1 MQPLYSASKCI
12 PWLVVLIIECLAI
25 VILNIITIVVFVK
38 KKRQLQRRSTYLIIH
53 LAIVDLL
60 VGAVS
65 GPLQIEIGM
74 SQLCPLW
81 NYRRKTV
88 WSHPLSFAFVHLF
101 SFTSLTNL
109 IAISLERLHATLC
122 PFKHRFVRKW
132 VYRAIII
139 VIWLIP
145 IVREAAQIFFLKIFD
160 VVVIDTY
167 LYFLFYAVSLFVIC
181 VSYILIVIKVRC
193 SRHPQFHS
201 RSKRERKLTGTALI
215 VSLVSLLCLL
225 PGTMYVACIHLSS
238 SCFMMYFHIKM
249 AVVVL
254 FLANSLV
261 NPIIYALR
269 MPGFREG
276 LLQLVYRVPDLSRI
290 APANLPLRNL
300 WRA

>member
-1 MQPLYSASKCI
+1 MQPRGSASECI
-12 PWLVVLIIECLAI
+12 PWFVVLIIECLAI

-65 GPLQIEIGM
+65 GPLNIEERIAWF
-74 SQLCPLW
+74 CPLW
-81 NYRRKTV
+81 KIRRMTN
-88 WSHPLSFAFVHLF
+88 WSYHLSFAFVNLF

-109 IAISLERLHATLC
+109 IAISLERLHATFC
-122 PFKHRFVRKW
+122 PFRHRFVRKW

-145 IVREAAQIFFLKIFD
+145 IVRIAAIIFLLKIGY
-160 VVVIDTY
+160 VEVINTY
-167 LYFLFYAVSLFVIC
+167 LFLLFYEVYLFVIC
-181 VSYILIVIKVRC
+181 VSYILVVIKVRF
-193 SRHPQFHS
+193 SRHPQFNS

-215 VSLVSLLCLL
+215 VSFVSLLCFL
-225 PGTMYVACIHLSS
+225 PAMIYAACLRVSFT
-238 SCFMMYFHIKM
+238 CFRNFHINI
-249 AVVVL
+249 AVIVL

-276 LLQLVYRVPDLSRI
+276 LLQLVYRNPDISN

-300 WRA
+300 RRV

>member
-1 MQPLYSASKCI
+1 MQPFSSASECI

-65 GPLQIEIGM
+65 GPLNIEERIAW
-74 SQLCPLW
+74 LCPLW
-81 NYRRKTV
+81 KIRRMTN
-88 WSHPLSFAFVHLF
+88 WSYHLSFAFVNLF

-109 IAISLERLHATLC
+109 IAISLERLHATFC
-122 PFKHRFVRKW
+122 PFRHRFVSKW

-139 VIWLIP
+139 VIWLIA
-145 IVREAAQIFFLKIFD
+145 IVREVAQIFLWEIHD
-160 VVVIDTY
+160 LLVINTY
-167 LYFLFYAVSLFVIC
+167 LYILFYAVSLFSIC

-276 LLQLVYRVPDLSRI
+276 LLQLVYRNPDISN
-290 APANLPLRNL
+290 ASANLPLRNL
-300 WRA
+300 TRV

>member
-88 WSHPLSFAFVHLF
+88 WAHHISFAFVHLF

-109 IAISLERLHATLC
+109 IAISLERLHATFC
-122 PFKHRFVRKW
+122 PFRHRFVSKW

-139 VIWLIP
+139 VIWLIA
-145 IVREAAQIFFLKIFD
+145 IVREVAQIFLWEIGYFE
-160 VVVIDTY
+160 VINAY
-167 LYFLFYAVSLFVIC
+167 LYLPFYAVSLFVIC
-181 VSYILIVIKVRC
+181 VSYILIIIKVRC

-215 VSLVSLLCLL
+215 VTLVSLLCLL
-225 PGTMYVACIHLSS
+225 SVMWNGVCLHFPS
-238 SCFMMYFHIKM
+238 SCLRNVHMDMG
-249 AVVVL
+249 VVVL

-261 NPIIYALR
+261 NPIIYAVR

-276 LLQLVYRVPDLSRI
+276 LLQIDYRVPDLSRI

-300 WRA
+300 RRA

>member
-1 MQPLYSASKCI
+1 MQPFATASECI
-12 PWLVVLIIECLAI
+12 PWLMVLIIECLAI

-38 KKRQLQRRSTYLIIH
+38 KKRQLQRQNTYLIIH

-60 VGAVS
+60 MGVVS
-65 GPLQIEIGM
+65 GPLMIENRIAWF
-74 SQLCPLW
+74 CPLW
-81 NYRRKTV
+81 KYRQMSR
-88 WSHPLSFAFVHLF
+88 WSNNLSAAFAHLF

-109 IAISLERLHATLC
+109 IAISLERLHATFC
-122 PFKHRFVRKW
+122 PFRHRFVSKW

-139 VIWLIP
+139 VIWLIA
-145 IVREAAQIFFLKIFD
+145 IVREVAQIFLWEIGYFE
-160 VVVIDTY
+160 VINAY
-167 LYFLFYAVSLFVIC
+167 LYLPFYTVSLFVIC

-215 VSLVSLLCLL
+215 VSPVSLLCLL

-276 LLQLVYRVPDLSRI
+276 LLQLVYRVPDLPRI
-290 APANLPLRNL
+290 ALANLPLRNL

>member
-1 MQPLYSASKCI
+1 MQPISSNSQCI

-53 LAIVDLL
+53 LAIVDVL

-65 GPLQIEIGM
+65 GPLQIEIKM
-74 SQLCPLW
+74 EWLCPLW
-81 NYRRKTV
+81 NYRRNTL
-88 WSHPLSFAFVHLF
+88 WSHRLSFLFLHLF
-101 SFTSLTNL
+101 YFTSLTNL
-109 IAISLERLHATLC
+109 IAISLERLHATFC
-122 PFKHRFVRKW
+122 PFRHRFVRKW
-132 VYRAIII
+132 DYRAIII

-145 IVREAAQIFFLKIFD
+145 IVREVAQIFLFKIGYFE
-160 VVVIDTY
+160 IINAY

-181 VSYILIVIKVRC
+181 VSYILITIKVRC
-193 SRHPQFHS
+193 IRHPQFHS

-225 PGTMYVACIHLSS
+225 PGTIFVACIDHSS
-238 SCFMMYFHIKM
+238 TCFMTNSHIFM

-276 LLQLVYRVPDLSRI
+276 LLQLVYRVPDLPRI
-290 APANLPLRNL
+290 ALANLPLRNL